1 MGYWQYYE
9 PDYKWDAYDSSD
21 FEHTLDLLK
30 KNGISTENALKLVKS
45 GYICLFGSEVLIDR
59 FYGGAISSYDSLTR
73 FPLHNASS
81 ILETKASSRVN
92 VKKVKSLKELHDSL
106 EDLKGTKELVFR
118 GQNQNH
124 FISREIN
131 NPFLTIP
138 NYGEVSLLPSL
149 WRRMFEQNPQSL
161 EGFQTLSLMEWS
173 SIMYQAFDL
182 DKIEARHKAMLDAG
196 ENIYTMSE
204 MEESSDELLREFGKF
219 RMDLAMGL
227 NYNLAT
233 TMTTLLQHYGLLSP
247 VLDLTESV
255 DVALFFATHK
265 FQLSD
270 GLSSYK
276 FIGSN
281 GGKSVIYVFS
291 QIKHETERH
300 DERQD
305 ILKYLKP
312 QRPVRQKCVVCTT
325 SQFAINLP
333 GLYLREVILLDFEI
347 LHNLGVISEGIL
359 PGRTNDKFL
368 DALSTKLIKKQ
379 HITQFDKM
387 DVAISRS

>member
-1 MGYWQYYE
+1 MEYWKYYE
-9 PDYKWDAYDSSD
+9 PDYKWDNYDSSD
-21 FEHTLDLLK
+21 FAHTLDLLL
-30 KNGISTENALKLVKS
+30 KNGISIENAWKLIKS
-45 GYICLFGSEVLIDR
+45 GYICLLGSEVLIDR
-59 FYGGAISSYDSLTR
+59 FYGGAINSFDLQTR
-73 FPLHNASS
+73 FPVNYASKIFETEASS
-81 ILETKASSRVN
+81 S
-92 VKKVKSLKELHDSL
+92 VKVRKVKSLKELYASI

-138 NYGEVSLLPSL
+138 GYGEVSLLPSL

-161 EGFQTLSLMEWS
+161 EGFQTLTLMEWS
-173 SIMYQAFDL
+173 NIMYGAFDL
-182 DKIEARHKAMLDAG
+182 AEIEARHQAQLDAG
-196 ENIYTMSE
+196 ESIYTMSE
-204 MEESSDELLREFGKF
+204 MAESSDELLREFGKF

-247 VLDLTESV
+247 VLDLTESL

-265 FQLSD
+265 FQQLD
-270 GLSSYK
+270 GLSSYQ

-281 GGKSVIYVFS
+281 GGKSVIYVLS
-291 QIKHETERH
+291 YIKYEMERH
-300 DERQD
+300 EERQD

-312 QRPVRQKCVVCTT
+312 QRPVQQKCVVCSTN
-325 SQFAINLP
+325 QYAINLP

-347 LHNLGVISEGIL
+347 PNNLGVIPEQIL
-359 PGRTNDKFL
+359 PGRAMDKFL
-368 DALSTKLIKKQ
+368 DTLSNKLSKKQ
-379 HITQFDKM
+379 HITQFDKN
-387 DVAISRS
+387 DIGISA